1 MRRFCSW
8 ALLLVGLAACQMQPP
23 VETIPTPTATV
34 APTATSAAQVRIPYV
49 LGPQAT
55 PTGTAQPTLTPTS
68 TPTIT
73 STPQPTLTP
82 QPTIT
87 PTIDPA
93 NAPVVLMARPIANE
107 FVTAEITVAGK
118 VANVRDG
125 VVQLRGRTPDGQP
138 VGPDPVIV
146 ATQVATDGLS
156 FDGVLRLELPP
167 TPRQMAVVA
176 LWAPNAD
183 AAPVAEASQIVS
195 ILGRYGR
202 VDRII
207 VETPR
212 PFERGTADRLAVRGV
227 APGPPAKMLARLL
240 DDNDQVVE
248 SVEAGL
254 NWYQPGLPCEFV
266 AEVPNNPA
274 GTQLQVISLG
284 PDDAVLEAVRVRLTT
299 R

>member
-8 ALLLVGLAACQMQPP
+8 ALLLIGLAACQIQPP
-23 VETIPTPTATV
+23 VERIPTPTIAIT
-34 APTATSAAQVRIPYV
+34 PSATSAAQVRLPFV
-49 LGPQAT
+49 AGPQAT
-55 PTGTAQPTLTPTS
+55 PTGTAEPTLTPTS

-73 STPQPTLTP
+73 STPQPTNTP
-82 QPTIT
+82 LPTIT

-93 NAPVVLMARPIANE
+93 TAPVVLIARPLADE
-107 FVTAEITVAGK
+107 FVTAEITVSGK
-118 VANVRDG
+118 VANVASG
-125 VVQLRGRTPDGQP
+125 VVTLRGRTPDGQP
-138 VGPDPVIV
+138 VGRDPVV
-146 ATQVATDGLS
+146 ASTQVVTDGLGY
-156 FDGVLRLELPP
+156 DGVLTLELPP

-176 LWAPNAD
+176 LWSQNAD
-183 AAPVAEASQIVS
+183 AEPVAEASQVVS

-202 VDRII
+202 VDRIV

-240 DDNDQVVE
+240 DDNDQVIE
-248 SVEAGL
+248 TVEARL
-254 NWYQPGLPCEFV
+254 DWYQPGLPCEFR
-266 AEVPNNPA
+266 AELPNNPA

-284 PDDAVLEAVRVRLTT
+284 PDDAVLEAVKVRLTE